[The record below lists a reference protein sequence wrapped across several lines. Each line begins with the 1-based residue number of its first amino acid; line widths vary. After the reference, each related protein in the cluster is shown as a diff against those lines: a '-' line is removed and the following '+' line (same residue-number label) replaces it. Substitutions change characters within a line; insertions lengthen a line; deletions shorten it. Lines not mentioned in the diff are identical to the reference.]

1 MKRGLGMDE
10 NYIDSKLIIKTKM
23 ITIIIVLVSILA
35 LVAFVLFCAGFVEEI
50 ARDSEILD

>member
-1 MKRGLGMDE
+1 
-10 NYIDSKLIIKTKM
+10 M